1 MNRNRLTMITQAALI
16 AALYVALTYVFQ
28 PISFGEVQ
36 IRIAEA
42 LTILPVFT
50 AAAVP
55 GLTSAA
61 CWATCWAGLC
71 SRMWCSA
78 AWPP

>member
-42 LTILPVFT
+42 LTILPVFHRCGRT
-50 AAAVP
+50 WTLHRLP
-55 GLTSAA
+55 
-61 CWATCWAGLC
+61 AG
-71 SRMWCSA
+71 
-78 AWPP
+78 